1 MFHWIFI
8 LADVPTAILG
18 ADFLAHFN
26 LKVNARQRKLIDET
40 TSLAIR
46 GIQSSLSSPGLMF
59 SIPDSASRYQNLIR
73 QFPSITRTNYKDHP
87 VKHDITH
94 HIRTHG
100 PPVFCRSRRL
110 APDKATIAK
119 AEFEHMLQLGIIR
132 PSESSWSSPLHM
144 VPKKSLDWRPCGD
157 YRALNKA
164 TIPDRYPI
172 PHIQDF
178 SSFLHDKSIFSKLNL
193 VHAFVI
199 HPTKCVFGVSS
210 LEFLGHHIA
219 ATGISPLES
228 KVQVIKDFPAPTS
241 LRKLREF
248 LGLVNFYL
256 RFVPDCADIV
266 QPLTDLLSTKKNKN
280 ETFAFPDSAITAF
293 EAVKSSLAQATLL
306 VHRSPNAPYC
316 LMVDASNV
324 AVGGVLQQK
333 IHDVCHPISFFS
345 KRLQLAEIRY
355 STFGRELL
363 AVYLSLKHFR
373 YCLEGRQFF
382 ILTDHKPLIH
392 AFTVSHDRYSP
403 REIRHLDFISQFST
417 DIRHVKGS
425 FNNVADALSRIEI
438 NSLTT
443 STPSFDF
450 NQLATAQQNDTE
462 LSTLHESTSLN
473 LQAVSLPFST
483 GSIICDVSTPHPR
496 PYVPTSFRRRIFD
509 HLHSP
514 SHPGVRA
521 TQRLFTDRF
530 VWPNVNK
537 DIRNG
542 AKSCIA
548 CQKAKIHRHSVSPMA
563 TFSTPDARFDHV
575 HIDLVGPLPPSSGYR
590 YLLTCIDRFM
600 RWPEAIPI
608 SDITAETVARTFISR
623 WIAVFGVPSTVTT
636 DRGAQFESALFQA
649 LTSMLGSKRI
659 RTTSYHPCANGMVER
674 FHRTLKAAF
683 KAQTD
688 ATNWVESLPL
698 ILLHLRTTL
707 KADLNCTSAEL
718 VFGSTLRLPA
728 EFVTSQIDL
737 ADLDPTIYVDR
748 LRAAMRQLQ
757 ATQPRSQT
765 RPHHLP
771 EALQECTHVFVHHD
785 AVRKPLQAPYDGPF
799 QVISRQDKHFT
810 LNVKGKPQTIS
821 LDRLKPAHLEPDLL
835 LAPPQTSVTP
845 PQSSQ
850 ASDLS
855 TAQPDTEQLAVQPR
869 TTRSGRHV
877 HFPSRYRFD

>member
-1 MFHWIFI
+1 MV
-8 LADVPTAILG
+8 DV
-18 ADFLAHFN
+18 
-26 LKVNARQRKLIDET
+26 RQRKLIDET

-59 SIPDSASRYQNLIR
+59 SIPDSASQYQNLVR

-94 HIRTHG
+94 HIPTHG

-144 VPKKSLDWRPCGD
+144 VPKKSGDWRPCGD

-178 SSFLHDKSIFSKLNL
+178 SSFLHNKSIFSKLDL
-193 VHAFVI
+193 VRAYHQIPVEPADIPKTAITTPFGLYEFVRMPFGLRNAAQTFQRFIHEVLRSLDFVFAYIDDLLIASSSEEEHLMHLQLLFQRLTEYGVVI

-228 KVQVIKDFPAPTS
+228 KVQIIKDFPAPTS

-248 LGLVNFYL
+248 LGLVNFYR
-256 RFVPDCADIV
+256 RFIPDCADIV

-306 VHRSPNAPYC
+306 VHPSPNAPYC

-333 IHDVCHPISFFS
+333 INDVWHPISFFS
-345 KRLQLAEIRY
+345 KRLQPAETRY

-373 YCLEGRQFF
+373 YCLEGHQFF

-425 FNNVADALSRIEI
+425 FSNAADALSRIEI
-438 NSLTT
+438 NSLTP
-443 STPSFDF
+443 STPSFDLI
-450 NQLATAQQNDTE
+450 QLATAQQDDPE

-483 GSIICDVSTPHPR
+483 GSIICDVSTTHPR
-496 PYVPTSFRRRIFD
+496 PYVPTSFRRRIFE

-521 TQRLFTDRF
+521 TQHLVTDRF

-537 DIRNG
+537 DIRSW

-548 CQKAKIHRHSVSPMA
+548 CQKAKIHRHTVSPMA

-590 YLLTCIDRFM
+590 YLLTCIDRFT

-608 SDITAETVARTFISR
+608 QDITAETVARAFISR

-659 RTTSYHPCANGMVER
+659 CTTSYHPCANGMVER

-688 ATNWVESLPL
+688 AN
-698 ILLHLRTTL
+698 
-707 KADLNCTSAEL
+707 N
-718 VFGSTLRLPA
+718 
-728 EFVTSQIDL
+728 
-737 ADLDPTIYVDR
+737 
-748 LRAAMRQLQ
+748 
-757 ATQPRSQT
+757 
-765 RPHHLP
+765 
-771 EALQECTHVFVHHD
+771 
-785 AVRKPLQAPYDGPF
+785 
-799 QVISRQDKHFT
+799 
-810 LNVKGKPQTIS
+810 
-821 LDRLKPAHLEPDLL
+821 
-835 LAPPQTSVTP
+835 
-845 PQSSQ
+845 
-850 ASDLS
+850 
-855 TAQPDTEQLAVQPR
+855 
-869 TTRSGRHV
+869 
-877 HFPSRYRFD
+877 